1 MGVLGVSDVKTPIAG
16 SQEIRGFDGSWGS
29 WGSTSIPY
37 TRAHTRINK
46 REVEKDPQDPQ
57 DPQSVENS
65 DGYEWGSS
73 EERPPQ
79 TPKDPPW
86 LEGVP

>member
-1 MGVLGVSDVKTPIAG
+1 M
-16 SQEIRGFDGSWGS
+16 
-29 WGSTSIPY
+29 
-37 TRAHTRINK
+37 NK
-46 REVEKDPQDPQ
+46 REVEKDPQ

>member
-46 REVEKDPQDPQ
+46 KEVEKDPQ

-73 EERPPQ
+73 EERAPQ